1 MPDMPDSVQISSL
14 ATPQTFLAFDF
25 GKKRIGVA
33 VGNSLTKQ
41 AQALSIIGFASINER
56 FARIQS
62 LIQEW
67 QPQALVVGL
76 PRHPDGASHEMT
88 EAATRFGHQLQGR
101 FHLPVYWVDERYTSV
116 AVEHGHDA
124 LAAALILEQYFSEQ
138 NV

>member
-1 MPDMPDSVQISSL
+1 MPESVLAPTIS
-14 ATPQTFLAFDF
+14 TPHTYLAFDF

-33 VGNSLTKQ
+33 VGNTLTQQ
-41 AQALSIIGFASINER
+41 AQALCIITFVSTNER
-56 FARIQS
+56 FARIQG
-62 LIQEW
+62 LIEEW

-101 FHLPVYWVDERYTSV
+101 FHLPVHWVDERYTSV

>member
-1 MPDMPDSVQISSL
+1 MPESLLASSS
-14 ATPQTFLAFDF
+14 AAPQTLLAFDF

-33 VGNSLTKQ
+33 VGNSLTQQ
-41 AQALSIIGFASINER
+41 AQALSIISFASTNER
-56 FARIQS
+56 FARIQN

-76 PRHPDGASHEMT
+76 PRHPDGAPHEMT
-88 EAATRFGHQLQGR
+88 EAAQRFGQQLHGR

-116 AVEHGHDA
+116 AVQNGHDA

-138 NV
+138 SV

>member
-1 MPDMPDSVQISSL
+1 MPESVQISSL

-41 AQALSIIGFASINER
+41 AQALSIIGFASSNER

-76 PRHPDGASHEMT
+76 PRHPDGAAHEMT
-88 EAATRFGHQLQGR
+88 EAAQRFGQQLQGR

-116 AVEHGHDA
+116 AVPNGDDA
-124 LAAALILEQYFSEQ
+124 LAAALILEQYFLEHS
-138 NV
+138 V

>member
-1 MPDMPDSVQISSL
+1 MPESVLAATASMPH
-14 ATPQTFLAFDF
+14 TCLAFDF

-33 VGNSLTKQ
+33 VGNTLTQQ
-41 AQALSIIGFASINER
+41 AQVLGIIGFASTNER
-56 FARIQS
+56 FARIQA
-62 LIQEW
+62 LINEW

-101 FHLPVYWVDERYTSV
+101 FHLPVHWVDERYTS
-116 AVEHGHDA
+116 AVVENGNDA

-138 NV
+138 SA

>member
-1 MPDMPDSVQISSL
+1 MPESVLAPTIS
-14 ATPQTFLAFDF
+14 TPHTYLAFDF

-33 VGNSLTKQ
+33 VGNTLTQQ
-41 AQALSIIGFASINER
+41 AQALCIITFASTNE
-56 FARIQS
+56 
-62 LIQEW
+62 
-67 QPQALVVGL
+67 ALVVGL
-76 PRHPDGASHEMT
+76 PRHPDGAAHEMT

-101 FHLPVYWVDERYTSV
+101 FHLPVHWVDERYTSV